1 MKNELNKIQEIIN
14 TIKPLHETANN
25 EREEKRVLFH
35 EVRKETKKTLSKY
48 LAKEATED
56 ELEAADKKLDSI
68 SEEYETACDRYYG
81 LDDILTKLLETA
93 EAIENYI
100 YIQEG

>member
-14 TIKPLHETANN
+14 TIKPLHEAANN
-25 EREEKRVLFH
+25 ERKEKHVLYH
-35 EVRKETKKTLSKY
+35 EVNKETKKTLSKY

-56 ELEAADKKLDSI
+56 ELEAADNKLDSI
-68 SEEYETACDRYYG
+68 SEEYEAACDRYYG
-81 LDDILTKLLETA
+81 LDDILTKLLESA

-100 YIQEG
+100 YG

>member
-35 EVRKETKKTLSKY
+35 EVRKETKKILSKY

-68 SEEYETACDRYYG
+68 SEEYEAACDRYYG
-81 LDDILTKLLETA
+81 LDDILTKLSETA

-100 YIQEG
+100 YG